1 VIKQLKNYAQQ
12 LKHELAVY
20 RLLLKHPR
28 TPRLAKLLLALAIGY
43 LLLPFDL
50 IPDFIPVLGQL
61 DELIII
67 PLLVY
72 LAVLLIP
79 KGLLLLSCRVQVQA
93 SQAPEV

>member
-1 VIKQLKNYAQQ
+1 MIKQLKIYAQK
-12 LKHELAVY
+12 LKQELAVY

-50 IPDFIPVLGQL
+50 IPDFIPVIGQL

-79 KGLLLLSCRVQVQA
+79 KNLLLSCRMQVQT

>member
-1 VIKQLKNYAQQ
+1 MIKQLKIYAQQ
-12 LKHELAVY
+12 LKRELAVY

-50 IPDFIPVLGQL
+50 IPDFIPLLGQL

-79 KGLLLLSCRVQVQA
+79 KSLLLSCRVQVQA
-93 SQAPEV
+93 NQAPEV

>member
-1 VIKQLKNYAQQ
+1 VIKQLKIYAKQ
-12 LKHELAVY
+12 LKQELAVY

-28 TPRLAKLLLALAIGY
+28 TPLLAKLLLALAIGY

-72 LAVLLIP
+72 LAVLLIL
-79 KGLLLLSCRVQVQA
+79 KSLLLSC
-93 SQAPEV
+93 

>member
-1 VIKQLKNYAQQ
+1 VIKQLKIYAKQ
-12 LKHELAVY
+12 LKQELAVY

-50 IPDFIPVLGQL
+50 IPDFIPVIGQL

-79 KGLLLLSCRVQVQA
+79 KNLLLSCRMQVQT

>member
-1 VIKQLKNYAQQ
+1 MIKQLKIYAKQ
-12 LKHELAVY
+12 LKQELAVY

-28 TPRLAKLLLALAIGY
+28 TPLLAKLLLALAIGY

-72 LAVLLIP
+72 LAVLLIL
-79 KGLLLLSCRVQVQA
+79 KSLLLSC
-93 SQAPEV
+93 

>member
-1 VIKQLKNYAQQ
+1 MIKQLKIYAKQ
-12 LKHELAVY
+12 LKRELAVY
-20 RLLLKHPR
+20 HLLLQHPR

-50 IPDFIPVLGQL
+50 IPDFIPLLGQL

-79 KGLLLLSCRVQVQA
+79 KSLLLSCRVQAQA
-93 SQAPEV
+93 NQAPEV

>member
-1 VIKQLKNYAQQ
+1 MIKQLKIYAKQ
-12 LKHELAVY
+12 LKQELAVY

-50 IPDFIPVLGQL
+50 IPDFIPLLGQL

-79 KGLLLLSCRVQVQA
+79 KNLLLSCRAQVQA
-93 SQAPEV
+93 SLAPEV

>member
-1 VIKQLKNYAQQ
+1 
-12 LKHELAVY
+12 LAVY
-20 RLLLKHPR
+20 RLLLNHPR
-28 TPRLAKLLLALAIGY
+28 TPLLAKLLLALAIGY

-79 KGLLLLSCRVQVQA
+79 KSPLLSCRVQVQA
-93 SQAPEV
+93 NQAPEV